1 MYLGVDYY
9 PEHWDE
15 NMIDK
20 DLNNIIELGSN
31 VIRIGEFAWHMMESI
46 EGYYDFSYFD
56 KVIEKAKAKDL
67 KVIFGTPTATMPAW
81 LAKKYPDVLSEF
93 EDGNKRVFGGR
104 RQYCFNSK
112 IYNEYSK
119 KIISKL
125 ANHYKDEKVIVAWQI
140 DNEFGHEGSD
150 ICYCKECEREFKEYL
165 KNEYD
170 NDIKKLNNIWG
181 TIFWSQTYNDFEEIP
196 LPRKTITTHNP
207 SLRME
212 WERFRSI
219 SIEKYAK
226 MQVDL
231 LKQILGKDSVIL
243 HDFSGGYFDK
253 SYDFSKVA
261 KHIDVVAYN
270 NYPVWGGQKEP
281 IPSHEI
287 ACGLDFMRG
296 AKKKNF
302 WITEAIM
309 GAQGHDVIGYLPRPN
324 QAKMWS
330 YQAMGHGCSSLMY
343 FRYRGATKGAE
354 QYCYGIIDQDNIKRR
369 KFYEVQ
375 SFFNEMNQ
383 NIDLIESNIE
393 AKVGLVYDYDS
404 MASFRIQRQSF
415 LMDYKQEVYR
425 LYRPF
430 YENNISI
437 DVIPSDSTFDEYE
450 VLLVPVMIVYKQEV
464 QEKIKKFAERGKT
477 VILSFRNS
485 VKDYYN
491 NLTLGEFNPTN
502 FNDFIGG
509 YVEEIES
516 LQENQ
521 NVDIIGINEFEN
533 ISGQGNVFRDLIR
546 TTTAKT
552 LFKYN
557 DDFFNELSAI
567 TVNKYKGGNV
577 YYIGCGVDES
587 TMNILADK
595 VIKETNID
603 YIKSPKG
610 VEVIR
615 RSIGNKIKYF
625 VMNHTDKKQ
634 ILNDL
639 ELNPYDALIVDYI

>member
-31 VIRIGEFAWHMMESI
+31 VIRIGEFAWHMMESS
-46 EGYYDFSYFD
+46 EGNYDFSYFD
-56 KVIEKAKAKDL
+56 KVIEKAKEKNL
-67 KVIFGTPTATMPAW
+67 KIIFGTPTATMPAW
-81 LAKKYPDVLSEF
+81 LAKKHPIVLSEF

-104 RQYCFNSK
+104 RQYCFNSS
-112 IYNEYSK
+112 IYNLYSK
-119 KIISKL
+119 KIIKAL
-125 ANHYKDEKVIVAWQI
+125 ASHYKDEKSIVAWQI

-150 ICYCKECEREFKEYL
+150 LCYCKECDREFKEYL
-165 KNEYD
+165 KKEYN
-170 NDIKKLNNIWG
+170 NDINKLNSIWG
-181 TIFWSQTYNDFEEIP
+181 TIFWSQTYNDFDEIP
-196 LPRKTITTHNP
+196 LPKKTITTHNP

-226 MQVDL
+226 MQVYL
-231 LKQILGKDSVIL
+231 LKEILGEDSVIL

-281 IPSHEI
+281 IPNYEI

-330 YQAMGHGCSSLMY
+330 YQAMAHGCSSLMY
-343 FRYRGATKGAE
+343 FRYRGAIKGAE
-354 QYCYGIIDQDNIKRR
+354 QYCYGIIDQDNTKRR

-383 NIDLIESNIE
+383 NVDLIESNIE
-393 AKVGLVYDYDS
+393 AKVGLVYDYES

-450 VLLVPVMIVYKQEV
+450 VLLVPVMIVYKSEV
-464 QEKIKKFAERGKT
+464 QEKIKRFAESGKT

-502 FNDFIGG
+502 FNEFIGG

-521 NVDIIGINEFEN
+521 NIEIVGINEFEN
-533 ISGQGNVFRDLIR
+533 ISGQGSVFRDLIR

-557 DDFFNELSAI
+557 DNFFNDLSAI
-567 TVNKYKGGNV
+567 TVNQYKGGNV

-587 TMNILADK
+587 TMDILADK
-595 VIKETNID
+595 VIKEANID

-615 RSIGNKIKYF
+615 RSIENTVKYF

-639 ELNPYDALIVDYI
+639 ELKPYDALIVDYI

>member
-15 NMIDK
+15 NMIDE